1 MKKILNLAVA
11 ISVYCI
17 TLLPLAANASVLYS
31 GIYAFGDSLSD
42 VGNDSIITGGAVSNP
57 LIYTDGSHVGRFTN
71 GTNYLDVLAGSLGLN
86 LRPSLAGGTDYAY
99 GGART
104 NSIDPGL
111 VSLGGLSFNQQIAAY
126 DLTHAVADPAALY
139 VLWIGAN
146 DMADAIRKAAGLGN
160 AAPIIE
166 AIGTAMSGISNA
178 VGNLAGRG
186 AQHFLIPNLPNLS
199 LTPAIG
205 GQGSLALDQ
214 LAALASTS
222 FNTALGT
229 TLGLN
234 IFSSLDIRD
243 LDVYG
248 ALNNIAANPG
258 AYGFTNV
265 ADSCYTGEVDGT
277 ALPGGP
283 TPPTICADPSQYVF
297 WDYEHPTAA
306 VHAELGA
313 LALATVPEPS
323 SLALLTIALCGFGFS
338 LRKRA

>member
-1 MKKILNLAVA
+1 M
-11 ISVYCI
+11 
-17 TLLPLAANASVLYS
+17 
-31 GIYAFGDSLSD
+31 
-42 VGNDSIITGGAVSNP
+42 
-57 LIYTDGSHVGRFTN
+57 
-71 GTNYLDVLAGSLGLN
+71 
-86 LRPSLAGGTDYAY
+86 
-99 GGART
+99 GARYA
-104 NSIDPGL
+104 GVAL
-111 VSLGGLSFNQQIAAY
+111 VDGPLEAAE
-126 DLTHAVADPAALY
+126 
-139 VLWIGAN
+139 I
-146 DMADAIRKAAGLGN
+146 
-160 AAPIIE
+160 
-166 AIGTAMSGISNA
+166 
-178 VGNLAGRG
+178 
-186 AQHFLIPNLPNLS
+186 S